1 MCGVVGFFSLK
12 QKFEAKNVIYD
23 SLFVL
28 QHRGQ
33 DAAGIVTFDGSFHTV
48 KGLGFVREVFSDGK
62 KLKTLTGSLG
72 VGHTR
77 YSTTGLG
84 LDEDAQPFVAHYPYG
99 IAMVHN
105 GQVVNF
111 QELRKNLRYNAKW
124 HINSGCDVEIIL
136 GVFSD
141 ELAKQNVSVED
152 LSFEHIKKAVEG
164 VYKKVRG
171 AYSVVGIIARKGIFA
186 FRDPLGIRPLV
197 FGKQEVNSDTRY
209 MFASESVACDISGF
223 SSFEN
228 VEPGEVVYINYE
240 DELHREIVAEKSQ
253 KTPCIFEYIYFA
265 RPDSIIEGISVYKTR
280 LQLGE
285 LLAKA
290 WLKEMREKNLE
301 MPDVVIPVPD
311 TSRPAAAMMASV
323 LNKPYREGLIKNRYI
338 ARTFITPGENKD
350 RRKMVRQ
357 KLNPIKTEFQDKI
370 VMLVDDSIVRGNTV
384 REIIKIAHDM
394 GARKVYFAIHS
405 APLKSPCFYGIDMS
419 TKGEFIA
426 SKFKLDIDK
435 ICADIGADHL
445 FYMKIDDMIKAAK
458 HSNPN
463 IENFCTAC
471 FSADYPTHD
480 IDEKVH
486 TEFQLDRE
494 KATCAYKKSLE

>member
-1 MCGVVGFFSLK
+1 
-12 QKFEAKNVIYD
+12 
-23 SLFVL
+23 
-28 QHRGQ
+28 
-33 DAAGIVTFDGSFHTV
+33 
-48 KGLGFVREVFSDGK
+48 
-62 KLKTLTGSLG
+62 
-72 VGHTR
+72 
-77 YSTTGLG
+77 
-84 LDEDAQPFVAHYPYG
+84 
-99 IAMVHN
+99 
-105 GQVVNF
+105 
-111 QELRKNLRYNAKW
+111 
-124 HINSGCDVEIIL
+124 
-136 GVFSD
+136 
-141 ELAKQNVSVED
+141 
-152 LSFEHIKKAVEG
+152 
-164 VYKKVRG
+164 
-171 AYSVVGIIARKGIFA
+171 
-186 FRDPLGIRPLV
+186 
-197 FGKQEVNSDTRY
+197 
-209 MFASESVACDISGF
+209 
-223 SSFEN
+223 
-228 VEPGEVVYINYE
+228 
-240 DELHREIVAEKSQ
+240 
-253 KTPCIFEYIYFA
+253 
-265 RPDSIIEGISVYKTR
+265 
-280 LQLGE
+280 
-285 LLAKA
+285 
-290 WLKEMREKNLE
+290 

-357 KLNPIKTEFQDKI
+357 KLNPIKSEFQDKI

-384 REIIKIAHDM
+384 REIIKIAQDM

-419 TKGEFIA
+419 TKVEFIA

-471 FSADYPTHD
+471 FSGDYPTKD

-494 KATCAYKKSLE
+494 KATRAYKKSLG